1 MMQHHGTLVLTEHRK
16 SMTVCVYSVR
26 VANLKRGINPT
37 EVGRVEFHLLR
48 DRYLR
53 PETFHASSRGKT
65 QRISPDRFV
74 QLLKQSTNIL
84 LSKGIPR
91 DLRARI
97 IAMLKDFAVPAK
109 IGVIQ
114 LCKFCLIKEK
124 LTWMTDRGYQALGQ
138 EVCERCALSEV
149 ERELNRLQIPI
160 EASIRRIVRRLMRKT
175 RDVDFIIRNLQPG
188 ATQPIN
194 PKLTLFNIRSA
205 LYFRK
210 ELALEDLNLPLPVL
224 EALKQDNISKLLPIQ
239 VLAIQNGLLEGK
251 NLLILSETSS
261 GKTLV
266 AELAGIPKILHTRK
280 KMVYL
285 SPLVALANQKKVD
298 FEKRYGKLGI
308 KVALRVGIS
317 RIELGIESPI
327 IDDTDISGSQLI
339 IGTYEGI
346 DFLLRK
352 EGRAGLGEVGTIVVD
367 EIQMLAEEERGPELD
382 GLIVRMRTLY
392 PQAQIVALSA
402 TVGNPTQ
409 LAQELGLQL
418 VQLEGRPV
426 PLEEHL
432 LVIMDDKDKLAR
444 ISELVE
450 HEWMTQSSYG
460 FQGQTLIFTNA
471 RRKTHQI
478 ASQLR
483 KAGLKT
489 SAYHAGFSYGRRT
502 FVEKRFAA
510 GKLQAVVATY
520 ALGAGIDFPA
530 SLVIFENLCMGNR
543 YLTVSE
549 FTQMTGRAG
558 RLGKH
563 DRGRAFLL
571 VSPVQGCAGYHDLT
585 ETTAALELLNGKVES
600 VDPEYDEKASAE
612 QFLACLAVTGTL
624 KEAESAYSQLMGR
637 SIAKKEAISRL
648 EKEEFIKKQNG
659 DLMITPFG
667 KACSVSFFSLATAT
681 KVRNA
686 LAKGKDPLDLALEL
700 QQLKNVY
707 IANNVH
713 SVLERTF
720 GTRFSTRV
728 FTGSILDVMDASLGG
743 MHKRLPKWV
752 LNLFLKWS
760 QTFFD
765 CDCDE
770 NPYCNCAQKKLG
782 RYLANLRQ
790 QENTPR
796 RMTNFLQRDYSFFV
810 YDGDVFDWLDG
821 LVHVLD
827 GVSRVAQSLKYP
839 KLAKTASKQARSIEK
854 PSGKKIESIVN

>member
-1 MMQHHGTLVLTEHRK
+1 MRNQGTLVLTEHRK
-16 SMTVCVYSVR
+16 PMTVRVYSVR
-26 VANLKRGINPT
+26 VANLKRGISPT

-53 PETFHASSRGKT
+53 PTTFHVAARGKT
-65 QRISPDRFV
+65 QRVSPDRFV
-74 QLLKQSTNIL
+74 RLLKEATNIL
-84 LSKGIPR
+84 LSNGIPR

-97 IAMLKDFAVPAK
+97 SAMLKEFAVPAK

-114 LCKFCLIKEK
+114 LCEFCLIKDK
-124 LTWMTDRGYQALGQ
+124 LTWMTERGYQALGR
-138 EVCERCALSEV
+138 EVCERCALNEV
-149 ERELNRLQIPI
+149 ERELNRLQIPM
-160 EASIRRIVRRLMRKT
+160 EAAIRRIVRRLMRKT
-175 RDVDFIIRNLQPG
+175 RDVDMIMQNLQPG
-188 ATQPIN
+188 ATRPIH
-194 PKLTLFNIRSA
+194 PELTLFNTRSA
-205 LYFRK
+205 LDFRK
-210 ELALEDLNLPLPVL
+210 QLSLESLTLPPPVL
-224 EALKQDNISKLLPIQ
+224 EAIKQEKISNLLPIQ

-251 NLLILSETSS
+251 NLLVLSETSS

-266 AELAGIPKILHTRK
+266 AELAGIPKVWQTRK

-285 SPLVALANQKKVD
+285 SPLVALANQKRGD
-298 FEKRYGKLGI
+298 FEKRYGQLGI

-317 RIELGIESPI
+317 RIDIGEAPLLM
-327 IDDTDISGSQLI
+327 DDTDISGAQLV

-352 EGRAGLGEVGTIVVD
+352 EGRAALEEVGTIVVD
-367 EIQMLAEEERGPELD
+367 EVQMLAEEERGPELD
-382 GLIVRMRTLY
+382 GLIARMRTLY

-418 VQLEGRPV
+418 VHLEGRPV

-432 LVIMDDKDKLAR
+432 LVIMDDEDKRVR
-444 ISELVE
+444 IVELVKR
-450 HEWMTQSSYG
+450 EWMTRSSYG

-478 ASQLR
+478 AAKLR
-483 KAGLKT
+483 KAGLKAA
-489 SAYHAGFSYGRRT
+489 AYHAGFSYGRRT
-502 FVEKRFAA
+502 LVENRFTA

-563 DRGRAFLL
+563 DRGRAFLIA
-571 VSPVQGCAGYHDLT
+571 SPGQGCAGYHDLT

-600 VDPEYDEKASAE
+600 VYPEYDEEVSAE

-624 KEAESAYSQLMGR
+624 TEAEHAYSQLIGR
-637 SIAKKEAISRL
+637 SITSKEAISRL
-648 EKEEFIKKQNG
+648 EKEGFITSQKGEFR
-659 DLMITPFG
+659 ITQFG

-686 LAKGKDPLDLALEL
+686 LAQGIAPLDLALEL
-700 QQLKNVY
+700 QSLKNVY

-713 SVLERTF
+713 SILERTF
-720 GTRFSTRV
+720 GTRFSTRI

-743 MHKRLPKWV
+743 MHKRLPPWV
-752 LNLFLKWS
+752 LNLFKKWA
-760 QTFFD
+760 QAFFD
-765 CDCDE
+765 CDCAE
-770 NPYCNCAQKKLG
+770 RPYCTCAQKKLG
-782 RYLANLRQ
+782 KYLVTLRLQ
-790 QENTPR
+790 GTTPR
-796 RMTNFLQRDYSFFV
+796 RMTNILQRDYSFFV
-810 YDGDVFDWLDG
+810 YEGDIFDWLDG

-827 GVSRVAQSLKYP
+827 GISRVAQALEHP
-839 KLAKTASKQARSIEK
+839 KCAKAAVEQARFIENPTNK
-854 PSGKKIESIVN
+854 VN

>member
-1 MMQHHGTLVLTEHRK
+1 
-16 SMTVCVYSVR
+16 MTVCVYSVR
-26 VANLKRGINPT
+26 VTNLKRGTSPT

-53 PETFHASSRGKT
+53 PKTFHVSVRGKT
-65 QRISPDRFV
+65 QRISPDRFI
-74 QLLKQSTNIL
+74 QLLKESTNIL

-91 DLRARI
+91 DLRTNINAL
-97 IAMLKDFAVPAK
+97 LKDFAVPAK

-114 LCKFCLIKEK
+114 LCEFCLIKDK
-124 LTWMTDRGYQALGQ
+124 LTWMTNRGYQALGR
-138 EVCERCALSEV
+138 EVCEHCALDEV
-149 ERELNRLQIPI
+149 ERELSRMQIPI
-160 EASIRRIVRRLMRKT
+160 DASIRRIIRRLMRKT
-175 RDVDFIIRNLQPG
+175 RDTEFIIRNLQPG
-188 ATQPIN
+188 ATYPIR

-205 LYFRK
+205 LDFRK
-210 ELALEDLNLPLPVL
+210 ELALEDLNLPIPVL
-224 EALKQDNISKLLPIQ
+224 EALKQENVSKLLPIQ
-239 VLAIQNGLLEGK
+239 VLAIQNGLLEEK
-251 NLLILSETSS
+251 NLLVLSETSS

-285 SPLVALANQKKVD
+285 SPLVALANQKKMD

-308 KVALRVGIS
+308 KIALRVGIS
-317 RIELGIESPI
+317 RIELGVELPI
-327 IDDTDISGSQLI
+327 IDDTDISGAQLI

-352 EGRAGLGEVGTIVVD
+352 EGRAALGEVGTIVID
-367 EIQMLAEEERGPELD
+367 EIQMLAEEERGAELD

-392 PQAQIVALSA
+392 PQAQIIALSA
-402 TVGNPTQ
+402 TVGNPVQ
-409 LAQELGLQL
+409 LAQELELQL

-432 LVIMDDKDKLAR
+432 LVIMDDKDKLVR

-450 HEWMTQSSYG
+450 REWMTQSSYG

-478 ASQLR
+478 ASKLR

-571 VSPVQGCAGYHDLT
+571 VSPIRGCAGYHDLT

-600 VDPEYDEKASAE
+600 VDPEYDEKVSAE
-612 QFLACLAVTGTL
+612 QFLACLTVTGTFE
-624 KEAESAYSQLMGR
+624 KAEHAYSQLIGR
-637 SIAKKEAISRL
+637 SIPSTDAISRL
-648 EKEEFIKKQNG
+648 EKEGFITQQNG
-659 DLMITPFG
+659 NLMITPFG
-667 KACSVSFFSLATAT
+667 TACSVSFFSLTIAT

-686 LAKGKDPLDLALEL
+686 LAKGIDPLELALEL
-700 QQLKNVY
+700 QQLNNVY
-707 IANNVH
+707 ITNNVH

-720 GTRFSTRV
+720 GTRFSTRI
-728 FTGSILDVMDASLGG
+728 FAGSILDVMDASLSG

-760 QTFFD
+760 RTFFD

-782 RYLANLRQ
+782 KYLVTLRQ
-790 QENTPR
+790 QGNTPR
-796 RMTNFLQRDYSFFV
+796 RMTNILQRDYSFFI
-810 YDGDVFDWLDG
+810 YEGDVFDWLDS
-821 LVHVLD
+821 LVHILE
-827 GVSRVAQSLKYP
+827 GISRVANALEYP
-839 KLAKTASKQARSIEK
+839 KHAKIASNQARFIEK
-854 PSGKKIESIVN
+854 PSYIEN